1 MKRNIFS
8 ILNEPKTKIGWVHG
22 VISCIGSFIICF
34 LIMSSIPVL
43 IIEDFAYKTIPL
55 MILTPILITLIATWL
70 LLSKSYF
77 KIIKKIL
84 YLIILYLLIVSLKE
98 VI

>member
-8 ILNEPKTKIGWVHG
+8 ILNEPKTKIDWVHG